1 MSIHRQHGLPSEIK
15 ENASAAVRAMQDVE
29 NIELLSL
36 ETTMTLFRAK
46 IILIIMYK
54 IQLLRDHVSVADL
67 EGNKIK

>member
-1 MSIHRQHGLPSEIK
+1 
-15 ENASAAVRAMQDVE
+15 MQDVE